1 MALNRFPVDG
11 LPLGAARRGTH
22 FMRRDNLRSFLNKVF
37 QIILQWETSWK
48 WAHFRVRH
56 PSVSASLQC
65 SIPFFQP
72 PLPAPLSALF
82 TDSFPE
88 GTILAYRV
96 PHVAQYQVR
105 CPL

>member
-56 PSVSASLQC
+56 PSVSASLQ
-65 SIPFFQP
+65 
-72 PLPAPLSALF
+72 
-82 TDSFPE
+82 
-88 GTILAYRV
+88 
-96 PHVAQYQVR
+96 
-105 CPL
+105 

>member
-1 MALNRFPVDG
+1 MGDQLEV
-11 LPLGAARRGTH
+11 GT
-22 FMRRDNLRSFLNKVF
+22 LSC
-37 QIILQWETSWK
+37 QTS
-48 WAHFRVRH
+48 VCI
-56 PSVSASLQC
+56 C
-65 SIPFFQP
+65 SIRFFQP

-96 PHVAQYQVR
+96 PHVAQYQGR